1 MDRDTHRNRAG
12 TSIAEPGRA
21 EDVGLPSVRFD
32 WLGQALPAGPWPS
45 ALRAALCDAMKA
57 VGWRAVHAGEFAPLE
72 SLYRDFAGLF
82 PRLLVDRDDI
92 DRAADLYTLLHIM
105 LWRRTQLL
113 SELTTFNGDVVRPF
127 AAFLARHV
135 PQQPPRP
142 AIRKIPRIAYLS
154 ETSDLFGSNAVARIT
169 VSLMLGQHDL
179 REEADRPILYCINRP
194 APSLW
199 QFAADVG
206 LQLRDMARETPSRT
220 VEAVIA
226 QMAADEIDI
235 LIADSNCAVA
245 TMVMQRRPA
254 AIQAFHENG
263 FAAWAIPELDLAFL
277 GITRPSP
284 DLFDEGVTM
293 VQTPRNT
300 AFVFQRIE
308 RPEQSIAA
316 VRAVLCTESGVAEPS
331 VVYGVYGR
339 MAKITADYMAQ
350 VETILLRDPNA
361 IFFAGGTGRISPI
374 MACKQA
380 SPAGDRMVIYN
391 DFIDGHVISEC
402 IDVFLDSFPFP
413 GGMSCIEVQARG
425 VPVVWMA
432 PPPGSE
438 QLIIGDQRDPNLKAR
453 DGDHYVELARQVADP
468 AAWGAFAETA
478 IGIARRFGD
487 MGEQAALVEG
497 HLADAWARVR
507 QDGRM
512 AA

>member
-1 MDRDTHRNRAG
+1 MARDTQRNMAG
-12 TSIAEPGRA
+12 ASIAEGA
-21 EDVGLPSVRFD
+21 DLPSMRFD
-32 WLGQALPAGPWPS
+32 WLRDELPAGSWSS
-45 ALRAALCDAMKA
+45 ALREALCNAMKTT
-57 VGWRAVHAGEFAPLE
+57 GWKAVHGGEFAPLE
-72 SLYRDFAGLF
+72 SLYRDFTGLF
-82 PRLLVDRDDI
+82 PRLLVDRDDV

-127 AAFLARHV
+127 VAFLARHF
-135 PQQPPRP
+135 PKQPRRP
-142 AIRKIPRIAYLS
+142 ATRKIPRIAYLS

-169 VSLMLGQHDL
+169 VSLMLGQHEL

-194 APSLW
+194 VPSLW
-199 QFAADVG
+199 EFATDFGV
-206 LQLRDMARETPSRT
+206 QVRDMARQTPSRT

-226 QMAADEIDI
+226 QMEADEIDI

-254 AIQAFHENG
+254 AVQAFHENG
-263 FAAWAIPELDLAFL
+263 FAAWAIPELDLALL

-284 DLFDEGVTM
+284 DLFDDRVAT

-316 VRAVLCTESGVAEPS
+316 VRAVLCTESGVATPS

-339 MAKITADYMAQ
+339 MAKITADYMTQ
-350 VETILLRDPNA
+350 VEAILLRDPNA
-361 IFFAGGTGRISPI
+361 IFFVGGTGRISPI
-374 MACKQA
+374 MDCKRA
-380 SPAGDRMVIYN
+380 SPAGDRMVVYN

-438 QLIIGDQRDPNLKAR
+438 HPIIGDQRDPRLKAR
-453 DGDHYVELARQVADP
+453 DADHYVALARQVADP
-468 AAWGAFAETA
+468 AAWAGFGETA
-478 IGIARRFGD
+478 IGIAQRFGD
-487 MGEQAALVEG
+487 MGEQATLVEG
-497 HLADAWARVR
+497 HLTAAWARVR
-507 QDGRM
+507 QEGRM